1 MPMPRHN
8 QPAAV
13 LADVKATPSVAAARP
28 ALTSSARVGVGEMR
42 SGRKKASGGVEPKKF
57 GSTTEGRRLG
67 PARARQPKL
76 ALAVG
81 AKMEETLTTR
91 FATERTRWNG

>member
-8 QPAAV
+8 QPAVV
-13 LADVKATPSVAAARP
+13 LADVKPTPSVAAARP
-28 ALTSSARVGVGEMR
+28 ALTSSARVGVGEMP
-42 SGRKKASGGVEPKKF
+42 SERKKAAGGVEPKKF
-57 GSTTEGRRLG
+57 RSTVDGRRLG

-81 AKMEETLTTR
+81 AKMRGDTHNEVRE
-91 FATERTRWNG
+91 

>member
-8 QPAAV
+8 QPAVV

-42 SGRKKASGGVEPKKF
+42 SERKKAAGGEHRRPLRHGAIGEGARRRVGVEPPSE
-57 GSTTEGRRLG
+57 GSYI
-67 PARARQPKL
+67 
-76 ALAVG
+76 V
-81 AKMEETLTTR
+81 TR
-91 FATERTRWNG
+91 VTVNSVA

>member
-1 MPMPRHN
+1 MPRHN

-13 LADVKATPSVAAARP
+13 LADVKATPSVAAAQP
-28 ALTSSARVGVGEMR
+28 ALTSSASVGVGEMR
-42 SGRKKASGGVEPKKF
+42 SEESLRRVKPKKF
-57 GSTTEGRRLG
+57 GSTAEGRRLG

-81 AKMEETLTTR
+81 AKMRGDTYNEVR
-91 FATERTRWNG
+91 D